1 MALICSSSD
10 SSSSKEK
17 SLQSSLICPII
28 FFFFNLFALFQKHLQ
43 IIILIFFKR
52 RMHANYCL
60 TSMIRVHLRNLFIIK
75 ICNFITMKFYFGLQ
89 KFVIIDRLVINLF
102 FCISANF
109 IPNSILS
116 ILFLVFYIPK
126 SPNSIFFK

>member
-1 MALICSSSD
+1 MALICSSSH
-10 SSSSKEK
+10 SSSSKGK

-28 FFFFNLFALFQKHLQ
+28 FFNLFALFQKHLQ

-75 ICNFITMKFYFGLQ
+75 ICNFITMEFYFGLQ

-102 FCISANF
+102 FCISADF

>member
-1 MALICSSSD
+1 MALICSSSH
-10 SSSSKEK
+10 SLSSKGK

-28 FFFFNLFALFQKHLQ
+28 FFNLFALFQKHLQ

-102 FCISANF
+102 FCISADF